1 MGGIRVRVA
10 WQQLGEAGRGLVRVL
25 VLGGEGMLGHQ
36 VCRRLG
42 ERFDLWATYL
52 GDAERWR
59 RHGKVSEERALSGVD
74 ATQLA
79 TVEASIAG
87 VKPDAVI
94 NCIGI
99 VKQRD
104 EARMAVP
111 SIRVNSLFPQILA
124 DLCANMGARL
134 IHVSTDCVF
143 SGHRGSYTEDDTP
156 DPVDL
161 YGRSKLLGEVDR
173 DGALTLRTSIIGWE
187 VMGNAS
193 LLEWFAAQRNRTIR
207 GYRRVIYSGLSTAAL
222 ADVMAYVLEE
232 QPHLDGLYQVAS
244 QPLSKYELLTRLRDA
259 LGWTDV
265 HVDADDDECSDRSL
279 SAARFVAAAGWQ
291 PPAWDGMIAGLAD
304 EWPTYRGW
312 RGLS

>member
-1 MGGIRVRVA
+1 M
-10 WQQLGEAGRGLVRVL
+10 RVL

-42 ERFDLWATYL
+42 DRFEVWASYRDDPKTWVTYGNVQL
-52 GDAERWR
+52 
-59 RHGKVSEERALSGVD
+59 VRAVGGVD
-74 ATQLA
+74 AA
-79 TVEASIAG
+79 DFVTVTSVVER
-87 VKPDAVI
+87 VQPDAVI

-104 EARMAVP
+104 EAKMAVP
-111 SIRVNSLFPQILA
+111 TIRVNSLFPHLLA
-124 DLCANMGARL
+124 HLCEMSGARL

-143 SGHRGSYTEDDTP
+143 SGEGGPYTEDDTP

-161 YGRSKLLGEVDR
+161 YGRSKAVGEVD
-173 DGALTLRTSIIGWE
+173 GSGCLTLRTSIIGWE

-193 LLEWFAAQRNRTIR
+193 LLEWFAAQRNRTIK

-222 ADVMAYVLEE
+222 ADVMAYVLVE
-232 QPHLDGLYQVAS
+232 QPSLSGLYHVAS
-244 QPLSKYELLTRLRDA
+244 QPVSKYELLTRLRDA

-265 HVDADDDECSDRSL
+265 QVEPDYDECSDRSL
-279 SAARFVAAAGWQ
+279 SAARFIAATGWQ
-291 PPAWDGMIAGLAD
+291 PPSWDGMIAELAA
-304 EWPTYRGW
+304 EWPTYSGW

>member
-1 MGGIRVRVA
+1 
-10 WQQLGEAGRGLVRVL
+10 VRVL

-42 ERFDLWATYL
+42 ERFEVWATYRDDPRPWTQY
-52 GDAERWR
+52 GNVAA
-59 RHGKVSEERALSGVD
+59 ERALGGVD
-74 ATQLA
+74 ATELA
-79 TVEASIAG
+79 TVEACLARVG
-87 VKPDAVI
+87 PDTVL

-104 EARMAVP
+104 EAKMAVP
-111 SIRVNSLFPQILA
+111 SIRVNSLFPHLLA
-124 DLCANMGARL
+124 DLCAVGDARL

-143 SGHRGSYTEDDTP
+143 SGARGSYTEDDIP

-193 LLEWFAAQRNRTIR
+193 LLEWFAAQRNRTIS

-222 ADVMAYVLEE
+222 ADVMAYVLEA
-232 QPHLDGLYQVAS
+232 QPRLSGLYHVAGR
-244 QPLSKYELLTRLRDA
+244 PLSKYELLTRLRDA

-265 HVDADDDECSDRSL
+265 HVEADDHECSDRSL
-279 SAARFVAAAGWQ
+279 SAARFIAATGWQ
-291 PPAWDGMIAGLAD
+291 PPAWDGMIAGLAA

>member
-1 MGGIRVRVA
+1 M
-10 WQQLGEAGRGLVRVL
+10 RVL
-25 VLGGEGMLGHQ
+25 ILGGEGMLGHQ
-36 VCRRLG
+36 VCRRLDD
-42 ERFDLWATYL
+42 RFEVWATYL
-52 GDAERWR
+52 GDAERWTQY
-59 RHGKVSEERALSGVD
+59 GNVAADRALGGVD
-74 ATQLA
+74 ATELA
-79 TVEASIAG
+79 TVEACLAR
-87 VKPDAVI
+87 VRPDAVL

-104 EARMAVP
+104 EARVAVP
-111 SIRVNSLFPQILA
+111 SIRVNSLFPHLLA
-124 DLCANMGARL
+124 DLCEQSGARL
-134 IHVSTDCVF
+134 IHFSTDCVF
-143 SGHRGSYTEDDTP
+143 SGARGSYTEDDTP

-193 LLEWFAAQRNRTIR
+193 LLEWFAAQRNRTIS

-222 ADVMAYVLEE
+222 ADLIAYILDE
-232 QPHLDGLYQVAS
+232 QPRLRGLYHVAS
-244 QPLSKYELLTRLRDA
+244 WPLSKYELLTRLRDA

-265 HVDADDDECSDRSL
+265 HVQPDDDECCDRSL
-279 SAARFVAAAGWQ
+279 SAARFMAATGWQ
-291 PPAWDGMIAGLAD
+291 PPAWDGMIAGLAA

>member
-1 MGGIRVRVA
+1 
-10 WQQLGEAGRGLVRVL
+10 
-25 VLGGEGMLGHQ
+25 MLGHQ
-36 VCRRLG
+36 ICRRLG
-42 ERFDLWATYL
+42 DRFDLWASYL
-52 GDAERWR
+52 GDPEPWTQYGNVAAD
-59 RHGKVSEERALSGVD
+59 RALGGVD
-74 ATQLA
+74 ASQLA
-79 TVEASIAG
+79 TVEASLAR
-87 VKPDAVI
+87 VRPDAVI

-104 EARMAVP
+104 EAKMAVP
-111 SIRVNSLFPQILA
+111 TIRVNSLFPHLLA
-124 DLCANMGARL
+124 DLCVSAKARL

-143 SGHRGSYTEDDTP
+143 SGKKGSYTEDDVP

-161 YGRSKLLGEVDR
+161 YGRSKLLGEVAR

-193 LLEWFAAQRNRTIR
+193 LLEWFAAQRNRRIK

-232 QPHLDGLYQVAS
+232 QPRLSGLYHVAS

-259 LGWTDV
+259 LGWTDIRV
-265 HVDADDDECSDRSL
+265 EPDDGEYCDRSL
-279 SAARFVAAAGWQ
+279 SAARFIVTTKWQ
-291 PPAWDGMIAGLAD
+291 PPAWDEMIAELAA
-304 EWPTYRGW
+304 EWPTYRDW